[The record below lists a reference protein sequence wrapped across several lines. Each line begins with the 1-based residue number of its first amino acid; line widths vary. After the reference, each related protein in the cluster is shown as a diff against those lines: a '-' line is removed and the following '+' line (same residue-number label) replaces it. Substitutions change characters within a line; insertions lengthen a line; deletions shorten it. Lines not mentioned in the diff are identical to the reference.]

1 MIPWRLQDYIY
12 PSYESADVS
21 KVTADPPVRF
31 VVGRFFLPRMAHRS
45 GMFLFYA
52 SHDPLRTSQMF
63 EEERSLVNGRVHFR
77 DVSKCAHN
85 APY

>member
-12 PSYESADVS
+12 PSYETADVS

-52 SHDPLRTSQMF
+52 SHGPLRTSADVRGGVVIGEWEGTFQ
-63 EEERSLVNGRVHFR
+63 GRVKMC
-77 DVSKCAHN
+77 S
-85 APY
+85 